1 MLQLGPQ
8 HPQTRAL
15 SPSDRQTREREEGEG
30 GCEILREHQETTLL
44 PVLPE
49 AVCSQVSLCEEL
61 ALKSTVPSI
70 NTFTMK
76 IISFSW

>member
-1 MLQLGPQ
+1 MLQLGSQ

-15 SPSDRQTREREEGEG
+15 PPSDGQTREREEGEG

-49 AVCSQVSLCEEL
+49 AVCSQVSLCEKL
-61 ALKSTVPSI
+61 GSNITV
-70 NTFTMK
+70 
-76 IISFSW
+76 ISVNMLPVKQ